1 VVTRL
6 TMADWQQG
14 QDALRQEVQRVTAL
28 LRSIENPSVPAVGTW
43 NLGEVAVQLSQAWL
57 LVTCLAQQ
65 DLAPFH
71 TVIPRD
77 AGVAAGAVVKDMWDW
92 GNVTSSGL
100 ASDAERNL
108 TVLADRIDELAE
120 KYFSRCAG
128 QKDFDAPRQ
137 WIIEG
142 AMFDQATLTYHALN
156 ETVVHGYDIARAAGR
171 RWRIEPTHAA
181 MVLAR
186 FIVPVLRAA
195 DPRVFVNGAKAAG
208 LRATYD
214 VRIRG
219 GETFHFVF
227 DDGALTVED
236 PSPRKIDCHISADPV
251 AFLLVVWARQSQWSA
266 IARGK
271 LMAWGRKPWLGFQLR
286 SLIRNP

>member
-14 QDALRQEVQRVTAL
+14 QGALRQEVQRVTAL
-28 LRSIENPSVPAVGTW
+28 LRSIEDPAVPAVGTW
-43 NLGEVAVQLSQAWL
+43 NLGDVAVHLSQAWL

-65 DLAPFH
+65 DLSPFH
-71 TVIPRD
+71 AVIPRD

-92 GNVTSSGL
+92 DSVTNSGVT
-100 ASDAERNL
+100 SDAERNL
-108 TVLADRIDELAE
+108 TVIADRIDELAE
-120 KYFSRCAG
+120 QYFSGCAG
-128 QKDFDAPRQ
+128 QDFEAPRQ
-137 WIIEG
+137 WVVEG
-142 AMFDQATLTYHALN
+142 TTFHQASLTYHALN
-156 ETVVHGYDIARAAGR
+156 ETVLHGYDIAHAAR
-171 RWRIEPTHAA
+171 RPWRIEPAHAA

-186 FIVPVLRAA
+186 FIVPVVRAN
-195 DPRVFVNGAKAAG
+195 DPRVFVNVAKAAG

-219 GETFHFVF
+219 GEAFHFIF
-227 DDGALTVED
+227 DDGALTIED

-266 IARGK
+266 IAKGK
-271 LMAWGRKPWLGFQLR
+271 LMAWGRKPWLGFRLR

>member
-6 TMADWQQG
+6 TMADWQEG

-28 LRSIENPSVPAVGTW
+28 LRSIEDPAVPAVGSW
-43 NLGEVAVQLSQAWL
+43 NLGDVAVHLSQAWL

-65 DLAPFH
+65 DLSPFH
-71 TVIPRD
+71 AVIPRD

-92 GNVTSSGL
+92 DEVTNSGISS
-100 ASDAERNL
+100 ATERDL

-128 QKDFDAPRQ
+128 QDFDAPRQ

-142 AMFDQATLTYHALN
+142 TMFQQATLTYHALN
-156 ETVVHGYDIARAAGR
+156 ETVLHGYDIAHAAR
-171 RWRIEPTHAA
+171 RPWRIEPAHAA

-186 FIVPVLRAA
+186 FIVPVVRAA
-195 DPRVFVNGAKAAG
+195 DPRVFVNGAKASG
-208 LRATYD
+208 LHAAYD

-219 GETFHFVF
+219 GESFHFVF
-227 DDGALTVED
+227 DDGALTIED

-266 IARGK
+266 IAQGK